1 MTFSL
6 VHDENKSVECHSYDR
21 NKTYNC
27 YICGTTF
34 FQKVVMERHFEE
46 VHNGQKPHKCPQCE
60 ECFTEIASVQRH
72 ISSVHEGRI
81 GNFQQ
86 VENSCYTECERKWSP
101 F

>member
-1 MTFSL
+1 
-6 VHDENKSVECHSYDR
+6 
-21 NKTYNC
+21 
-27 YICGTTF
+27 
-34 FQKVVMERHFEE
+34 MERHFEE

-86 VENSCYTECERKWSP
+86 VEMKVLIYMHPS
-101 F
+101 